1 MDRVKRQL
9 GCSEKIQYSVATE
22 DICVAVLDTGER
34 VIILLKNSRIML
46 TKRGI
51 IFLRHKE
58 KGVENKR

>member
-9 GCSEKIQYSVATE
+9 GCSEKIQYNIATE

-46 TKRGI
+46 TK
-51 IFLRHKE
+51 
-58 KGVENKR
+58 KGDTLL